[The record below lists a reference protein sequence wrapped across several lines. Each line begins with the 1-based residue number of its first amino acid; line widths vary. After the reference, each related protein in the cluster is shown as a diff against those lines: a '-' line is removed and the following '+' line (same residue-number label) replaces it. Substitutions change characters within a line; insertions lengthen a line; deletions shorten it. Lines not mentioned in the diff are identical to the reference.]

1 MSTSA
6 SAYVL
11 GAPSRKKS
19 SRKIPLQHFLGS
31 AAVAGLVLGCAWTVY
46 ANIFA
51 ASVYPS
57 VDSAAFDEP
66 VVKRRVAVA
75 ARPTPSFNEVF
86 ASLTPPPAA
95 PAKAEVAKSETP
107 APSLLFNDRF
117 AAAAPDGVPSGVVA
131 DAAPQIDPIKQAAA
145 PKVAEAAKI
154 SATAKLAEASK
165 PLPAPKSVENAKK
178 EAATNLQVALNDPT
192 AMVHSKATETKAAEA
207 KAAEVKA
214 AEVKATAAKSA
225 AKSGGVTMHDMAARA
240 KAAVM
245 SIASNERQTMVEKLW
260 GKRESTGGLLSFA
273 SADANVTGSIP
284 STLDQNPMLGGSPP
298 YDRQTA
304 VYDISARTVYLPDGT
319 RLEAHSGLGSRLD
332 DPRSSHLKMVGVT
345 PPHIYELKPREALF
359 HGVPALRLNPIGG
372 EGKIFNRVGLLAH
385 TFMLG
390 PNGDSNGCV
399 SFKDYY
405 AFLNAYRNKG
415 IRRLA
420 VLARVQ

>member
-1 MSTSA
+1 MGT

-19 SRKIPLQHFLGS
+19 SRKILPQHFLGS

-57 VDSAAFDEP
+57 VGNASFDAP
-66 VVKRRVAVA
+66 VVKRPVAVA
-75 ARPTPSFNEVF
+75 ARPTPAFNEVF
-86 ASLTPPPAA
+86 ASLTPAPAA
-95 PAKAEVAKSETP
+95 PAKTEVAKSEAP
-107 APSLLFNDRF
+107 ASSLMFNDRF
-117 AAAAPDGVPSGVVA
+117 AAASPEGVASSVVA
-131 DAAPQIDPIKQAAA
+131 DAASQIDPIKQAAA
-145 PKVAEAAKI
+145 PKVAEAARAVA
-154 SATAKLAEASK
+154 SAELAETSK
-165 PLPAPKSVENAKK
+165 ALPAPKSVETAKK
-178 EAATNLQVALNDPT
+178 QAAANLKVALNDP
-192 AMVHSKATETKAAEA
+192 AADVQPKGADKASEA
-207 KAAEVKA
+207 KPAESKQ
-214 AEVKATAAKSA
+214 A
-225 AKSGGVTMHDMAARA
+225 AKSGGVRDMAARA

-245 SIASNERQTMVEKLW
+245 SIASNDRQTMVEKLW
-260 GKRESTGGLLSFA
+260 GKRESSGGLLSFA

-304 VYDISARTVYLPDGT
+304 VYDISAKTVYLPDGT

-372 EGKIFNRVGLLAH
+372 EGKIFNRDGLLAH

-405 AFLNAYRNKG
+405 AFLDAYRNKG

-420 VLARVQ
+420 VLARIQ

>member
-1 MSTSA
+1 M
-6 SAYVL
+6 L
-11 GAPSRKKS
+11 P
-19 SRKIPLQHFLGS
+19 QHFLGS

-57 VDSAAFDEP
+57 VSSAAFDAP
-66 VVKRRVAVA
+66 VAKRPVAVA
-75 ARPTPSFNEVF
+75 TRPAPAFNEIF
-86 ASLTPPPAA
+86 ASVTPPAA
-95 PAKAEVAKSETP
+95 TSKTEIAKSEVAKSEVAKSEPP
-107 APSLLFNDRF
+107 APALMFNDRF
-117 AAAAPDGVPSGVVA
+117 AAASPDGVASSVVA

-145 PKVAEAAKI
+145 PKLADAPKVVATTKI
-154 SATAKLAEASK
+154 AEASK
-165 PLPAPKSVENAKK
+165 PLPAPKSVEAAKK
-178 EAATNLQVALNDPT
+178 EATTNLQVALNDP
-192 AMVHSKATETKAAEA
+192 AEKVQPKSETKAAEA
-207 KAAEVKA
+207 KAA
-214 AEVKATAAKSA
+214 AKS
-225 AKSGGVTMHDMAARA
+225 SGAVRDMAARA

-260 GKRESTGGLLSFA
+260 GKRESGGGLLSFA

-319 RLEAHSGLGSRLD
+319 RLEAHSGLGSRID

-359 HGVPALRLNPIGG
+359 HGVPALRLTPIGG

-385 TFMLG
+385 TYMLG

-405 AFLNAYRNKG
+405 AFLDAYRNKG